1 MKKLKILDGVWSQRR
16 QGETESRKEDENVWG
31 YLKKY
36 LSDRKLKEISLN
48 GYIYSFKVEDKME
61 TSWTGHKKNDVSDT
75 FYSPHHT
82 FRNLSHL
89 LLFCPSVQL
98 EADEAKLEN

>member
-1 MKKLKILDGVWSQRR
+1 MEYGLREGGGDWVK
-16 QGETESRKEDENVWG
+16 ERKWECMG
-31 YLKKY
+31 IFKKY

-48 GYIYSFKVEDKME
+48 SYIYSFKVEDKVE

-98 EADEAKLEN
+98 EADEAKLENWALI

>member
-1 MKKLKILDGVWSQRR
+1 MGIF
-16 QGETESRKEDENVWG
+16 
-31 YLKKY
+31 KKY

-48 GYIYSFKVEDKME
+48 GYIYSFKVEDKVE

-75 FYSPHHT
+75 FYSSHYT